1 MLKIIIN
8 GAFNDLKLL
17 KKKLNA
23 WNYIALW
30 QREFLRLYFDND
42 ALIKNCI
49 LKTRQ
54 WGIRKKNFEQGTV
67 ISWLL
72 KSD

>member
-1 MLKIIIN
+1 MLIIIIN

-17 KKKLNA
+17 KKKLNV

-42 ALIKNCI
+42 ALIKNFI

-54 WGIRKKNFEQGTV
+54 WGIKKKIFEQGTI